1 MSYSH
6 NNVPINP
13 GAYLVDGTTGS
24 TNVLDI
30 LPIFS
35 SIPSLIGMGYENSDN
50 TYYILPGYKIIR
62 YNTINYVNELD
73 TIDNTNGTKIM
84 YNYPSTVNNCDS
96 IRLYYKN
103 VEIPSVYTYAPYPD
117 KTTAPSTTSSSST
130 LEIGSYREN
139 IVSKFPGA
147 YMINSVGNGCM
158 PIFYSI
164 SNLNNITPLSSNMED
179 CVLVMPGYKLI
190 LWLAT
195 NYSGNNVEI
204 DNTNGTTIIVG
215 QSNGISGV
223 TGGWSQNNTN
233 SCQLYFYGNLIDIT
247 DIVA

>member
-24 TNVLDI
+24 TNILDT

-35 SIPSLIGMGYENSDN
+35 SIPSLIGMGYENTDN

-103 VEIPSVYTYAPYPD
+103 VEIPSVYTYTPYPD
-117 KTTAPSTTSSSST
+117 KSTAPSTTSNSST

-147 YMINSVGNGCM
+147 YMINSVGDGCM

-164 SNLNNITPLSSNMED
+164 SAMDNITPLSGNIED

-190 LWLAT
+190 LWFNQ
-195 NYSGNNVEI
+195 NYTGNNVEI
-204 DNTNGTTIIVG
+204 DNTYGTSIIVG
-215 QSNGISGV
+215 QSDGLAV
-223 TGGWSQNNTN
+223 GGWNNNQTQ
-233 SCQLYFYGNLIDIT
+233 SCQLYFYGNLIDVT